1 MLVKLSREG
10 QSNVK
15 DYSVGIEQA
24 EAKIGIGHLPEE
36 NTNQIPGYLAVKIN
50 NCPLQAKDVK
60 FFGVSKPGDTI
71 SGQGVRAEK
80 VANPSRQEMIAL
92 FDISDL
98 VGSGQ
103 FTEETVE
110 GIITAGSQEI
120 SRNKVNANSEF
131 YLG

>member
-1 MLVKLSREG
+1 MRLSREN
-10 QSNVK
+10 QEHVK
-15 DYSVGIEQA
+15 DYSVRLNQA

-50 NCPLQAKDVK
+50 NCPLTAKDVK
-60 FFGVSKPGDTI
+60 FFGVSKAGGTI

-80 VANPSRQEMIAL
+80 VANPNHQEMIAL

>member
-1 MLVKLSREG
+1 MRLSREN
-10 QSNVK
+10 QNNLK
-15 DYSVGIEQA
+15 DYSVGLNEV

-36 NTNQIPGYLAVKIN
+36 STNQIPGYLAVKIN
-50 NCPLQAKDVK
+50 NCPLRAKEVK
-60 FFGVSKPGDTI
+60 FFGVNKLGDTI

-80 VANPSRQEMIAL
+80 VANPNRSEMIAL

-98 VGSGQ
+98 VESGQ

-110 GIITAGSQEI
+110 GIITAGRHEI

>member
-1 MLVKLSREG
+1 MRLSREN
-10 QSNVK
+10 QNNLK
-15 DYSVGIEQA
+15 DYSVGLNQV

-36 NTNQIPGYLAVKIN
+36 STNQIPGYLAVKIN
-50 NCPLQAKDVK
+50 NCPLRAKEVK
-60 FFGVSKPGDTI
+60 FFGVNKPGDTI

-80 VANPSRQEMIAL
+80 VANPNRSEMIAL

-98 VGSGQ
+98 VESGQ

-110 GIITAGSQEI
+110 GIITAGRHEI

>member
-1 MLVKLSREG
+1 MRLSTEN
-10 QSNVK
+10 QNNVK
-15 DYSVGIEQA
+15 EYSLGLKQV

-36 NTNQIPGYLAVKIN
+36 KTNQIPGYLAVKIN
-50 NCPLQAKDVK
+50 NCPLKANDVK
-60 FFGVSKPGDTI
+60 FFGVNKQGDSI
-71 SGQGVRAEK
+71 SGPGVRAEK
-80 VANPSRQEMIAL
+80 IANPSQQEMIAL

-98 VGSGQ
+98 VESGQ

-110 GIITAGSQEI
+110 GIITAENQEI

>member
-1 MLVKLSREG
+1 MRLSREN
-10 QSNVK
+10 QDNVK
-15 DYSVGIEQA
+15 DYSVSLNQA

-36 NTNQIPGYLAVKIN
+36 KTNQIPGYLAVKIN
-50 NCPLQAKDVK
+50 NCPLTAKDVK
-60 FFGVSKPGDTI
+60 FFGVNKAGETI

-80 VANPSRQEMIAL
+80 VANPNHQEMIAL

>member
-1 MLVKLSREG
+1 MRLSTEN
-10 QSNVK
+10 QNNVK
-15 DYSVGIEQA
+15 EYSLGLNQV

-36 NTNQIPGYLAVKIN
+36 QTNQIPGYLAVKIN
-50 NCPLQAKDVK
+50 NCPLKANDVK
-60 FFGVSKPGDTI
+60 FFGVNKQGDSI
-71 SGQGVRAEK
+71 SGPGVRAEK
-80 VANPSRQEMIAL
+80 IANPSQQEMIAL

-98 VGSGQ
+98 VESGQ

-110 GIITAGSQEI
+110 GIITAENQEI

>member
-1 MLVKLSREG
+1 MRLSTKDE
-10 QSNVK
+10 SSAK
-15 DYSVGIEQA
+15 DYSLGLNQV

-36 NTNQIPGYLAVKIN
+36 TTAQTPGYLAVKIN
-50 NCPLQAKDVK
+50 NYPLQDNDFK
-60 FFGVSKPGDTI
+60 FFGVSKQGDTI
-71 SGQGVRAEK
+71 SGPGVRAEK
-80 VANPSRQEMIAL
+80 IAKPNQQEMIAL

-110 GIITAGSQEI
+110 GIITAGNQEI
-120 SRNKVNANSEF
+120 SRNRVNYNSEF